1 VSALAACDSLRA
13 ALMAANDPPVATTRI
28 KRIGLSQGLAT
39 NAFGLLSWDASCVTL
54 LGFR

>member
-39 NAFGLLSWDASCVTL
+39 NAFGLL
-54 LGFR
+54 LGMPSV